1 MIKYSVIVP
10 FHSNINLL
18 TLCIDS
24 LLKTLDPLESEII
37 IVDNNANGSQI
48 DSDWELGKQCKIVT
62 RTCNLMYPKAINLTR
77 CAT

>member
-10 FHSNINLL
+10 FHSNLNLL

-24 LLKTLDPLESEII
+24 LLKTLDASESEII

-48 DSDWELGKQCKIVT
+48 DPKWELGKHCKIIT
-62 RTCNLMYPKAINLTR
+62 RESNLMYPKAIN
-77 CAT
+77 